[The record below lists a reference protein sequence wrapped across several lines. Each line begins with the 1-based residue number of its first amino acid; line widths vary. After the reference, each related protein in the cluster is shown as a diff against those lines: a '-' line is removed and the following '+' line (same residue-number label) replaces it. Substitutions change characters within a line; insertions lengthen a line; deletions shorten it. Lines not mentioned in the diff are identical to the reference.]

1 MKKKKIIVGLI
12 ILVAILAVAVYWFLS
27 SSGTGS
33 MRGGYYESETSRLG
47 NIATYYNFTGNV
59 AVKESQQAAAYS
71 AATVREIYVAEGDV
85 VAKGDALA
93 RLSDGTL
100 LSAEIAGEVTAVNA
114 SVDEAVA
121 AGSPVIEIV
130 DFDAL
135 EIIVKIDEYD
145 ERSAVV
151 TIRSG
156 AGGVNAVAVGDEAL
170 VTVDALGESF
180 EGQIT
185 RISKIAQQSGDV
197 AYFEATI
204 AAEAEVELLPGMK
217 VSAKVLNESVENV
230 VVVSMDALQFDAYN
244 QPYVLKLSGR
254 EYVQV
259 PVTVGINDGTSVQI
273 LSGVSAG
280 ETVYIRR
287 SVLDMMGMTGG

>member
-100 LSAEIAGEVTAVNA
+100 LSAEIVGEVTAVNA

-130 DFDAL
+130 NFDAL

-145 ERSAVV
+145 
-151 TIRSG
+151 
-156 AGGVNAVAVGDEAL
+156 VNAVAVGDEAL

-204 AAEAEVELLPGMK
+204 AADTEVELLPGMK

>member
-1 MKKKKIIVGLI
+1 MKKKRIIVGLI

-27 SSGTGS
+27 SSGTGG

-100 LSAEIAGEVTAVNA
+100 LSVEIAGEETAVNA

-130 DFDAL
+130 NFDAL

-145 ERSAVV
+145 
-151 TIRSG
+151 
-156 AGGVNAVAVGDEAL
+156 VNAVAVGDESVPAGNYADQALSTVGCYTDPSGKTGSDITGTGGTFDGTPLDGKVNLQTSVGNVCKQAESGAVDVAFVYSSDVYRFGGVKVIGVVPNDTHKKIIYPAAVCTDSKQAEAAAEFLDWATTDADAKKLWQEWGFEL
-170 VTVDALGESF
+170 VTE
-180 EGQIT
+180 
-185 RISKIAQQSGDV
+185 
-197 AYFEATI
+197 
-204 AAEAEVELLPGMK
+204 
-217 VSAKVLNESVENV
+217 
-230 VVVSMDALQFDAYN
+230 
-244 QPYVLKLSGR
+244 
-254 EYVQV
+254 
-259 PVTVGINDGTSVQI
+259 
-273 LSGVSAG
+273 
-280 ETVYIRR
+280 
-287 SVLDMMGMTGG
+287 

>member
-12 ILVAILAVAVYWFLS
+12 ILVAILAVAVYWFQS
-27 SSGTGS
+27 SSGTGG

-121 AGSPVIEIV
+121 AGSPVVEIV

-145 ERSAVV
+145 
-151 TIRSG
+151 
-156 AGGVNAVAVGDEAL
+156 VNAVAVGDEAL

-197 AYFEATI
+197 AYVEATI